1 MEPNKGKPKMD
12 SQAVPMTPSPALPMG
27 SDDHHLVSAAQAGD
41 YGAFER
47 LFERYRKMVFRIAY
61 HMTQRT
67 DDAEDVAQEVFVRAF
82 ENLHRYRSDAKFS
95 TWLARIAIN
104 LCTDRARTLARR
116 SALEQQELG
125 GLLSWMTTGRVVDP
139 VEEVERQ
146 DRVVLVRRVLR
157 ALPEHHRVVLIL
169 KDFEGKSYAE
179 VAEILHCSISGAK
192 LRVLRARRALRD
204 RLAPVLKAHYPN
216 ERMFQGKKDKSEEV
230 ERD

>member
-1 MEPNKGKPKMD
+1 MESQEGQPKMD
-12 SQAVPMTPSPALPMG
+12 SQAVPMSPSPAVPMS
-27 SDDHHLVSAAQAGD
+27 SDDQHLVRAAQSGD

-47 LFERYRKMVFRIAY
+47 LFERYRKMVFRLAY

-67 DDAEDVAQEVFVRAF
+67 DDAEDITQEVFVRAF
-82 ENLHRYRSDAKFS
+82 EHLHRYRSDAKFS

-116 SALEQQELG
+116 TALEQQEVG

-139 VEEVERQ
+139 VEEVERI
-146 DRVVLVRRVLR
+146 DLAALVRRVLR

-169 KDFEGKSYAE
+169 KDFEEKSYGE
-179 VAEILHCSISGAK
+179 IAEILHCSISGAK

-204 RLAPVLKAHYPN
+204 RLAPVLRAYYPYDP
-216 ERMFQGKKDKSEEV
+216 MFQEKKDNSQEV
-230 ERD
+230 EER